1 MSDVTQY
8 AGCSLAGI
16 FQPVNLNR
24 FLPTAGVGR
33 EAAENRSKKYII
45 FNRINMAP
53 RKRTTNAKNKKNSK
67 MPKLEAF
74 LLDFDDEVNT
84 IIKRLHEKTNHLL
97 KDADN
102 LYNMTL
108 IKLPM
113 AVRHMNWIQ
122 YCGSE
127 KPETPV
133 DESKQKEEAAQV
145 ELTIAQDHTIPLKS
159 SNDSKSSVKPEDEE
173 NSVPKSTTKKGRP
186 KKAPST
192 TKKARALSVS
202 KQNGTIRKSTR
213 KPMVTPAR
221 SFLDSSIMGPTP
233 LVTPRFDSRLPKTPA
248 IRVPRHREKVYSISV
263 NGSPIAG
270 GTEDI
275 VINVP
280 LGNGECIQLLASE
293 MNSVDLSQLD
303 EKAIQ
308 SIRKLQNRLTA
319 LCGASE

>member
-1 MSDVTQY
+1 
-8 AGCSLAGI
+8 
-16 FQPVNLNR
+16 
-24 FLPTAGVGR
+24 
-33 EAAENRSKKYII
+33 
-45 FNRINMAP
+45 MAP
-53 RKRTTNAKNKKNSK
+53 RKRTTNAKNKKNPK
-67 MPKLEAF
+67 MAKLEAF

-84 IIKRLHEKTNHLL
+84 IVKRLNEKTNNLL

-113 AVRHMNWIQ
+113 AVRQMNWIQ
-122 YCGSE
+122 YWGSE

-145 ELTIAQDHTIPLKS
+145 ELTIAQDHTIPHKS
-159 SNDSKSSVKPEDEE
+159 DKKHSKTSVKSEDEE
-173 NSVPKSTTKKGRP
+173 NSVPKSTAKKGRT

-192 TKKARALSVS
+192 TKKVKALSVS
-202 KQNGTIRKSTR
+202 KQNGAIRKSNR
-213 KPMVTPAR
+213 KPLLTPAR

-248 IRVPRHREKVYSISV
+248 VRVPRHREKVYSISV
-263 NGSPIAG
+263 NGSPITG

-280 LGNGECIQLLASE
+280 LGNGESIQLLASE
-293 MNSVDLSQLD
+293 MDSVDLNQLD
-303 EKAIQ
+303 EKALH
-308 SIRKLQNRLTA
+308 SIRQLQNRLTA
-319 LCGASE
+319 LCGTSE

>member
-1 MSDVTQY
+1 
-8 AGCSLAGI
+8 
-16 FQPVNLNR
+16 
-24 FLPTAGVGR
+24 
-33 EAAENRSKKYII
+33 
-45 FNRINMAP
+45 MAP
-53 RKRTTNAKNKKNSK
+53 RKRTTNAKSKKNPK

-84 IIKRLHEKTNHLL
+84 IVKRLNEKTNNLL

-113 AVRHMNWIQ
+113 AVRQMNWIQ

-145 ELTIAQDHTIPLKS
+145 ELTIAQDHTVPPKS
-159 SNDSKSSVKPEDEE
+159 AKKDSKSSVKSEDEE
-173 NSVPKSTTKKGRP
+173 NLVPKSTTKKGRT

-192 TKKARALSVS
+192 TKKVRALSVS

-213 KPMVTPAR
+213 KQLVTPAR
-221 SFLDSSIMGPTP
+221 SFLDSSIIGPTP

-248 IRVPRHREKVYSISV
+248 VRVPRHREKVYSISV

-293 MNSVDLSQLD
+293 MDSVDLSQLD
-303 EKAIQ
+303 EKAMH
-308 SIRKLQNRLTA
+308 SIRRLQNRLTA
-319 LCGASE
+319 LCGTSA